1 MVERSKRSAWMVVFT
16 SHVVDLRGDV
26 LYLSFP
32 SERDAE
38 SFKKPGPGD
47 TVSELLR
54 RAIVE
59 VLGIRV
65 KFVARVD
72 ATAHTSRP
80 AASTGAA
87 SQATAPHAANSPPLA
102 DTRTSTTSW
111 ATVAVPTG
119 DSTTPRPVSA
129 PVATPSAAPDVD
141 PEPLDE
147 ADREPEPE
155 FEPEFEPGPDREPE
169 PEFESDDSPMDA
181 SPVVAAPLG
190 TAPVIAAPVIAAP
203 KADAPQMITPKPD
216 HDKRRY
222 GESVVREIL
231 GASFI
236 EELAVAPRVAPK
248 AD

>member
-80 AASTGAA
+80 TATTAAA
-87 SQATAPHAANSPPLA
+87 SQATATPAANLPTPT

-119 DSTTPRPVSA
+119 DSTAPRPISA

-155 FEPEFEPGPDREPE
+155 FEP
-169 PEFESDDSPMDA
+169 DDSPMDD
-181 SPVVAAPLG
+181 SPVVVP
-190 TAPVIAAPVIAAP
+190 PVIEAPRV
-203 KADAPQMITPKPD
+203 DAPQMITPKPD

-236 EELAVAPRVAPK
+236 EELAVAPRVSPK

>member
-72 ATAHTSRP
+72 ATAHAPRP
-80 AASTGAA
+80 TATTAAA
-87 SQATAPHAANSPPLA
+87 SQATAPPAANLPTPT

-119 DSTTPRPVSA
+119 DSTAPRPISA

-155 FEPEFEPGPDREPE
+155 FEP
-169 PEFESDDSPMDA
+169 DDSPMDD
-181 SPVVAAPLG
+181 SPVVVP
-190 TAPVIAAPVIAAP
+190 PVIEAPRV
-203 KADAPQMITPKPD
+203 DAPQMITPKPD

-236 EELAVAPRVAPK
+236 EELAVAPRVSPK